1 MNECAPDRRSRDL
14 QQRCHARHCIALT
27 MPVIFTMHLC
37 SSRSILILSVFLHT
51 PYVGHGSTPSRTRRL
66 LRSSSRCLA
75 PRPPSTFGIRPSR
88 NPTAS
93 ASPSSGSSPAP
104 STAPTSTA
112 SKQDGRS
119 GTRQLILPFVKFL
132 LFYWIYYTLSF
143 LLYIPSY

>member
-1 MNECAPDRRSRDL
+1 MKFGERNFESKHSP
-14 QQRCHARHCIALT
+14 
-27 MPVIFTMHLC
+27 
-37 SSRSILILSVFLHT
+37 RSILILSVFLHT
-51 PYVGHGSTPSRTRRL
+51 PYVVHGSTPSRTRRL

-75 PRPPSTFGIRPSR
+75 PRPPSTFGIPPSR

-93 ASPSSGSSPAP
+93 ASPSSGSYPAP

-132 LFYWIYYTLSF
+132 LFYWIYYTLSI

>member
-1 MNECAPDRRSRDL
+1 MLTNRRSRDL
-14 QQRCHARHCIALT
+14 HAAGSSAVIALFIYHSPSHCT
-27 MPVIFTMHLC
+27 HLFFGEVFVF
-37 SSRSILILSVFLHT
+37 LILCIPCFLYAVV
-51 PYVGHGSTPSRTRRL
+51 PGSTPSRTRRL
-66 LRSSSRCLA
+66 LRSSSRCMA
-75 PRPPSTFGIRPSR
+75 PRPPSTFGIPPSR

-93 ASPSSGSSPAP
+93 ASPSSGSYPAP